1 MDRLAVFVEGYTESV
16 FVERLFEEIAGK
28 NNVLIE
34 KREIRGGTTV
44 RRTMRRVE
52 AVKPQSGQKYYVL
65 ILDCGGDK
73 AVKSRILEEHENFT
87 QQGYRKIIGIRDV
100 RPDFSHQDIPKLYA
114 SLSRYKIRTSLIPV
128 EFILA
133 IMEIEAWFLAES
145 SHFPKIDPSI
155 TLNKIKAV
163 LGFDPE
169 NDDMEARLAP
179 AEDLNNCYLIGG
191 KAYLKH
197 LARDTVN
204 VLDIAKMY
212 LDFPC
217 KFSYFGKLVKSIEDF
232 LN

>member
-44 RRTMRRVE
+44 KRTMRRVE

-73 AVKSRILEEHENFT
+73 AVKSRILEEHKNFT

-100 RPDFSHQDIPKLYA
+100 RPDFSHIDIPKLEA
-114 SLSRYKIRTSLIPV
+114 KLSTYIKTSLIPV

-133 IMEIEAWFLAES
+133 IMEIESWFLAES

-155 TLNKIKAV
+155 TLNKIKSV

-169 NDDMEARLAP
+169 IDDMEARLAP
-179 AEDLNNCYLIGG
+179 AEDLNNCYAIGG
-191 KAYLKH
+191 KVYLKH
-197 LARDTVN
+197 QARDTVN
-204 VLDIAKMY
+204 VLDYAKMY
-212 LDFPC
+212 LEFPY
-217 KFSYFGKLVKSIEDF
+217 KSSYFGKLVKSIEAF